1 MLYINSFTFIFRGDY
16 IIGFNNRL
24 KYKSGFTLIE
34 LAIVIVIVGIIISI
48 MATVLP
54 SLIQS
59 GKIKKTQAILEK
71 MDYSLEG
78 YIVANGRCPCP
89 DTDGDGIEN
98 RIPGA
103 SPPTDDTCS
112 SYVGDIPFVT
122 LGLSSGNDVWGNRL
136 KYGVYEDFIRTTKSG
151 LCASLSSFIVASFD
165 NSKLYTTDQSG
176 NDTHQAYVIVSGGPK
191 DLDNDGS
198 DVFFDGLNEGTDVQF
213 DDPNRIEDH
222 VTYLYDDLMRAT
234 SFTYLYGKNCTG
246 GAGGGAGG
254 VGFENSYPDG
264 CTNGIDDDGDLMVD
278 CDDPDCFGHPSCL
291 AGGENVKIATESVP
305 SDNVNSDYSVTFT
318 ASGGITPYEW
328 ELTANGG
335 FTDFY
340 LHPYTGHLSGTLS
353 KCPGNYSIQVKITD
367 STQPTSTSDT
377 KSFNIQVTANLEIS
391 RTSGSGTNIT
401 WDSPTQ
407 QETFEANGGHL
418 GDINWSLDPGGAT
431 GFTVISTGGDTCV
444 LKKNGITT
452 AGTYTFTLTATD
464 SSCPGNAAEI
474 ILTVDVTAS
483 GAPAPYTVDLKAE
496 WHLDECS
503 WDSTPGEI
511 IDSGGE
517 DPPLNG
523 TAKNGVNTIGTGKVC
538 RAGLFDGSDDYLDM
552 GNILNDILGTSNN
565 SFTAA
570 IWIKP
575 FSLNSDQTN
584 HNTQN
589 CFLAKASDSFNDNLE
604 IGVNTNGKV
613 HVYIDTTG
621 NDTYADFGAGE
632 IALNTWSFVA
642 VTYDD
647 GTVAVTIN
655 GNRYEN
661 STTWSGGGFIDDAD
675 GSPVTIGS
683 SQHIDNYFHGKI
695 DEVMFFSRA
704 LTEEEIQDL
713 YTMTHSCSGSCYTDI
728 IADYRMEN
736 FPWTGADNEVRD
748 SGTGESHGKAAKY
761 GTTGSLPTQTTPS
774 GGKVCRAGVFT
785 RTDANNGGYLDLG
798 DPTDGDLDPDTN
810 PWTMSAWIKWDGSS
824 GENII
829 FNKENLYET
838 KVDGG
843 YVQYAWQPHWAWD
856 GGTSFPVTADTWT
869 YVTTVYDGSEQ
880 ILYKDGVQVFSR
892 DQTGAIGSNS
902 SKLLIGARGSA
913 SPRNFFGGM
922 IDEVKIYNRAL
933 AENEIKTDMEETRD
947 CSADSVVITTTSLPD
962 GTINS
967 AYSYTISATGGT
979 TPYGWELLSSGI
991 PGLSIVPNTGEL
1003 HGTIDKCAG
1012 DYDITVRVT
1021 DAGSRTD
1028 ERTFTLTVVN
1038 GTLSVSPSSPQ
1049 TFNCTTSIFHQ
1060 DFSVSGP
1067 RFGALENWTITWL
1080 GTDPGGFEVISTGDA
1095 TVSFRKSGTSS
1106 IGNGYQ
1112 FKLTSRDSVCN
1123 DNEVDSGYYTLNI
1136 SGEGGDTPYYT
1147 GMVGEWHLDECTW
1160 DGTTDEIGDTSGTNA
1175 HGESRNMGSADTVNR
1190 SIGKVCYSAAVNLD
1204 TVTNQYVTLGHEAFQ
1219 NLGDFSLC
1227 MWFRIDSLSS
1237 SISTLFSGA
1246 NSSNSNTMLICL
1258 NSTGTA
1264 LSTYVNG
1271 PTTGSFNMGS
1281 SIADGLWHHL
1291 VWTRKVSDGTEV
1303 VYIDKAALSDTQGIG
1318 NTSNVTLDA
1327 SGAILGQ
1334 EQDSVG
1340 GGFDANQVFH
1350 GWIDEV
1356 MVYNKVL
1363 TQTDVN
1369 NIYPLTHE
1377 CVGSCYTDAIA
1388 WYYMDEDLWTIGNPC
1403 VIDSIGGYNG
1413 TPTGD
1418 ASINKA
1424 EDSHLCYAGEFAD
1437 VPGNDSCITIT
1448 GLPVSTTAGDKT
1460 AVCFW
1465 MKWAGNGNEMPIG
1478 WASSYDLFFYGT
1490 TRFGFN
1496 TGASDLY
1503 GIDGADALAGDWHHV
1518 CAIFNN
1524 NAPLKNQLYIDGY
1537 LQPIEV
1543 LTGTPVNRT
1552 VNSTLYI
1559 SGWLPSDGYK
1569 FNGLI
1574 DELRIYTRGLSASE
1588 IVKDMNLTHSC
1599 P

>member
-1 MLYINSFTFIFRGDY
+1 MKTSVHKTSSLYK
-16 IIGFNNRL
+16 NR
-24 KYKSGFTLIE
+24 SGFTLIE

-59 GKIKKTQAILEK
+59 AKIKKTQAILEK

-213 DDPNRIEDH
+213 DDPSRIEDH

-234 SFTYLYGKNCTG
+234 SFTYLYGKDCTG

-353 KCPGNYSIQVKITD
+353 KCPGNYSIQVKVTD
-367 STQPTSTSDT
+367 STQPTSTSNT
-377 KSFNIQVTANLEIS
+377 KSFNIQVTADLS
-391 RTSGSGTNIT
+391 VARTSGDGSTNIT
-401 WDSPTQ
+401 WDSPAQ
-407 QETFEANGGHL
+407 QETFEANGGRI
-418 GDINWSLDPGGAT
+418 GDIDWTLDSNGAT
-431 GFTVISTGGDTCV
+431 GFIVVSTGSDTCII
-444 LKKNGITT
+444 KKNGATT

-464 SSCPGNAAEI
+464 HDCPSSNTANI
-474 ILTVDVTAS
+474 VLTVQVTAS
-483 GAPAPYTVDLKAE
+483 GSPAPYTADLVAE
-496 WHLDECS
+496 WHLDECG
-503 WDSTPGEI
+503 WDGTTGEVK
-511 IDSGGE
+511 DSGE
-517 DPPLNG
+517 HLLDG
-523 TAKNGVNTIGTGKVC
+523 TAINGADTIGSGKIC
-538 RAGLFDGSDDYLDM
+538 RAGFFDGTNDYVSVDSTDELKQ
-552 GNILNDILGTSNN
+552 T
-565 SFTAA
+565 TA
-570 IWIKP
+570 
-575 FSLNSDQTN
+575 FSIALWVKVNAN
-584 HNTQN
+584 
-589 CFLAKASDSFNDNLE
+589 ASDWVRLAGKGNSTNRNYGLWLA
-604 IGVNTNGKV
+604 TNGTILFQIYSAGGNSNAQTTVTVNDGKWHHIV
-613 HVYIDTTG
+613 GVYDLSTMKVYIDNVERESIDYSQNPRTSDDPFTMG
-621 NDTYADFGAGE
+621 YAGFHTY
-632 IALNTWSFVA
+632 LN
-642 VTYDD
+642 
-647 GTVAVTIN
+647 GCL
-655 GNRYEN
+655 
-661 STTWSGGGFIDDAD
+661 
-675 GSPVTIGS
+675 
-683 SQHIDNYFHGKI
+683 
-695 DEVMFFSRA
+695 DEVMLLHKA
-704 LTEEEIQDL
+704 LPATHATETSVQTIFEL
-713 YTMTHSCSGSCYTDI
+713 TRSSCSGTCYADT
-728 IADYRMEN
+728 IAEYRMEN

-761 GTTGSLPTQTTPS
+761 GTTGTLPTQTTPS

-785 RTDANNGGYLDLG
+785 RVDASNGGYLDLG

-933 AENEIKTDMEETRD
+933 AENEIKADMEETRD

-967 AYSYTISATGGT
+967 SYSYTISATGGT

-991 PGLSIVPNTGEL
+991 PGLSIISNTGEL
-1003 HGTIDKCAG
+1003 HGTIDECAG

-1080 GTDPGGFEVISTGDA
+1080 GTNPGGFEVISTGDA
-1095 TVSFRKSGTSS
+1095 TVSFRKSGTSTV
-1106 IGNGYQ
+1106 GDGYQ
-1112 FKLTSRDSVCN
+1112 FRLTARDSVCN
-1123 DNEVDSGYYTLNI
+1123 DNEVDSGYYILNI
-1136 SGEGGDTPYYT
+1136 GGEGGDTPYYT

-1175 HGESRNMGSADTVNR
+1175 HGESHNMGSADTVNR

-1227 MWFRIDSLSS
+1227 MWFRIDKLSS
-1237 SISTLFSGA
+1237 GGNSLFSGA
-1246 NSSNSNTMLICL
+1246 NSGSNNAMLAFF
-1258 NSTGTA
+1258 NSTGTS
-1264 LSTYVNG
+1264 LSTYING
-1271 PTTGSFNMGS
+1271 PTTGTFNTGDV
-1281 SIADGLWHHL
+1281 ADGLWHHL
-1291 VWTRKVSDGTEV
+1291 VWTRTGSTEV
-1303 VYIDKAALSDTQGIG
+1303 VYIDKKSISDTNGSS
-1318 NTSNVTLDA
+1318 NTDPITLDPG
-1327 SGAILGQ
+1327 GAMIGQ

-1340 GGFDANQVFH
+1340 GSFDANQVFH

-1377 CVGSCYTDAIA
+1377 CVGSCYTNAIA
-1388 WYYMDEDLWTIGNPC
+1388 WYYMDEDSWTIGDPC

-1437 VPGNDSCITIT
+1437 APGNDSCITIT

-1503 GIDGADALAGDWHHV
+1503 GIDGADALAGAWHHV